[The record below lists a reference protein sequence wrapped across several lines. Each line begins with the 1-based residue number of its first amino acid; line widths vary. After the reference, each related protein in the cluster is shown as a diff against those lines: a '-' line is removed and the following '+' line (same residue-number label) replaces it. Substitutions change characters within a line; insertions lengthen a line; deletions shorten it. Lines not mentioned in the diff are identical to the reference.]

1 MTPIDFDAASAA
13 WMANKIRKGAMLYYT
28 CTEIQK
34 NGKPCP
40 FAAIQEPGLEIHHC
54 KRHSKK
60 LPSLPGGSA
69 CGESVDSPALSL
81 HPPTKVAHDLLQT
94 AGP

>member
-1 MTPIDFDAASAA
+1 MTSIDFDSASAA
-13 WMANKIRKGAMLYYT
+13 WMANKIRKGAMLYYA
-28 CTEIQK
+28 CTELQK

-40 FAAIQEPGLEIHHC
+40 FAAIQEPGAQHQC

-60 LPSLPGGSA
+60 KPTLPGGRPCGGSA
-69 CGESVDSPALSL
+69 DSPVLSL